1 MAESE
6 ETLYGSNT
14 SHTYS
19 LERVPTGSTQK
30 SNVSSRKLEDPSHLS
45 DIALV
50 NYPKV
55 WILSTF
61 LLQHNY
67 LLNVDGQ

>member
-1 MAESE
+1 MAGSE
-6 ETLYGSNT
+6 ETLYGSNK

-19 LERVPTGSTQK
+19 VERVPTGSTHK
-30 SNVSSRKLEDPSHLS
+30 SNVSSYKFEDPSNLS

-55 WILSTF
+55 CIMSPS
-61 LLQHNY
+61 LLQ
-67 LLNVDGQ
+67 D